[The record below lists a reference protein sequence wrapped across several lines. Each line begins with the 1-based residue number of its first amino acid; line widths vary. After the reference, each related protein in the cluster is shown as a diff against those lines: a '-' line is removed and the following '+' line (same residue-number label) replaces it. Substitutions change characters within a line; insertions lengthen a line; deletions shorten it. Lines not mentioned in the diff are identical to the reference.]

1 MSGTG
6 NVRGLSQGEGTLS
19 RAAQQV
25 AEAKADLDRLSGAL
39 VGQLQALQQ
48 RWAGQGGQA
57 FQGLVRAWDERYAAI
72 TRALDGFERSLL
84 GTETDMLAADQ
95 EQGALMGRLAAR
107 LGG

>member
-1 MSGTG
+1 MSQAG
-6 NVRGLSQGEGTLS
+6 NIRGLSQGEGTLS
-19 RAAQQV
+19 RGAHQV
-25 AEAKADLDRLSGAL
+25 AEAKVDLDRLSGAL
-39 VGQLQALQQ
+39 VGQLQGLQQ

-57 FQGLVRAWDERYAAI
+57 FQGLVRAWEERYATI

-84 GTETDMLAADQ
+84 DTEADTLAADQ